1 MRRDDGSDIDALNEA
16 HLTPRDGTPVL
27 IRRLMGED
35 AALYSDFLSDVTA
48 QDLRLRFFGPSAIA
62 AAATRLEPRDFTNT
76 HCDRLMRSLPLPK
89 QKKTLAST
97 HCFSRSVMMP
107 ASRRQLALQDMK
119 DADGAS

>member
-89 QKKTLAST
+89 QKKLWHPPTV
-97 HCFSRSVMMP
+97 SRV
-107 ASRRQLALQDMK
+107 R
-119 DADGAS
+119 